1 MVEKKIISELPSST
15 VKLITATQIAT
26 SVCNIVKELVE
37 NALDAGSTV
46 IRVKLENSG
55 LSKIE
60 VIDNGSGVSKEN
72 VFKMALPHY
81 TSKISQHQDLESLAT
96 YGFRG
101 EALAAICAV
110 AKLSVT
116 TKTAEDPVATT
127 YVMNNNGEV
136 INEKPSHLSQGTL
149 VAMTSLFWNIPVRK
163 QYYQTPKR
171 KKEELMKVEELLLSY
186 GLIHSELHL
195 SFHHDHSLIWQ
206 KNRAID
212 FKANVR
218 QTLGHEIC
226 SHMEFFCED
235 DMIQMFLMAPK
246 RSAPLDICFRN
257 RPDRSFVFINKRP
270 VVSKEIE
277 KLMKELYAFNRDT
290 NQKSTLYPIFI
301 VSLHFPG
308 DEVDVNVEPNKS
320 KVLMKRQ
327 GDVLELIR
335 NRVENFLGPSVMEIP
350 PEISSLSEMYKD
362 SSELVNSN
370 EVPEVSVVEETIME
384 DQNTSHFQ
392 NPPLTQFEITENSQ
406 LESNQFESTR
416 IDPSVNDFPEDDCLF
431 HGFNE
436 PFQIEVDEVN
446 VEKST
451 SSNQSE
457 IIAIGSDQWSR
468 GLAKD
473 SEGRTVHAIQVLRGQ
488 PHLDKR
494 LPDPSI
500 TGNVAKKPKLIET
513 MEASRIVGSP
523 PTLLETVN
531 GSVRKI
537 PADPFGE
544 YCKDMRNELL
554 SQDPLMSFTELS
566 QHLSHG
572 WKNLDKSS
580 REKYERKAE
589 TNKQR
594 YNANKIKTTKAS
606 TMSNTSLDRFL
617 LGQTPVS
624 RVDRTPMRQVVETAP
639 PAKRTSISVDFSLNI
654 LSRSFKSF
662 QQTPKCQWFCVG
674 KLENCGWL
682 CSNGH
687 MVMAVNFTRLYEM
700 ILYSR
705 LASGHIVPSK
715 PLVNPILIDKRIF
728 GDLEGWRKLL
738 SLPNEWESATTRTI
752 TDVRL
757 VANGVGIRL
766 GAESEDANLVVYQVP
781 SNVKRFELN
790 DIKSLLRQ
798 VVKNGSTVESCRPE
812 QTLINLKFEAARLAA
827 ERCTEPEEGEVREL
841 LEQWL
846 STESENVCL
855 HGEPIIWNYSLNAQP
870 V

>member
-37 NALDAGSTV
+37 NALDADSTV

-60 VIDNGSGVSKEN
+60 VIDNGSGISKEN

-81 TSKISQHQDLESLAT
+81 TSKISQHQDLEALAT

-127 YVMNNNGEV
+127 HVMDNNGEV

-149 VAMTSLFWNIPVRK
+149 VAITSLFWNVPVRK

-171 KKEELMKVEELLLSY
+171 KREELIKVEELLLSY
-186 GLIHSELHL
+186 GLIHPEVHL

-226 SHMEFFCED
+226 SHMEFFSED
-235 DMIQMFLMAPK
+235 DAVFLMAPK
-246 RSAPLDICFRN
+246 RNALLDICFRN
-257 RPDRSFVFINKRP
+257 RPDRAFVFINKRP

-277 KLMKELYAFNRDT
+277 KLMKELYAFNRDD

-308 DEVDVNVEPNKS
+308 DEVDVNVEPNKT

-327 GDVLELIR
+327 GDVLELIK
-335 NRVENFLGPSVMEIP
+335 NRVENFLGASTMENL
-350 PEISSLSEMYKD
+350 PEISSPSEMYKD
-362 SSELVNSN
+362 SSLLVNSN
-370 EVPEVSVVEETIME
+370 KMPDVSVVEETIIE
-384 DQNTSHFQ
+384 DQNKSDFHT
-392 NPPLTQFEITENSQ
+392 PLPTQFETSSNSQ
-406 LESNQFESTR
+406 LGINQFESTR
-416 IDPSVNDFPEDDCLF
+416 IDSSVNDFPEDDCLF
-431 HGFNE
+431 HGFKE
-436 PFQIEVDEVN
+436 PFQIEVEEVN

-500 TGNVAKKPKLIET
+500 AGNVAKKPKLIET
-513 MEASRIVGSP
+513 LEASRIVGSP

-537 PADPFGE
+537 PPDPFGE
-544 YCKDMRNELL
+544 YCKDMRSELL

-566 QHLSHG
+566 QHLSHS

-594 YNANKIKTTKAS
+594 YNANKLRTTKAS

-617 LGQTPVS
+617 LGQTPVA
-624 RVDRTPMRQVVETAP
+624 RVDTTPTRHVVETAP
-639 PAKRTSISVDFSLNI
+639 PAKRTSISVDFSLSI
-654 LSRSFKSF
+654 LNRSLKAF
-662 QQTPKCQWFCVG
+662 QQIPKCQWFCMG
-674 KLENCGWL
+674 KLENFGWL

-715 PLVNPILIDKRIF
+715 QLANPILIDKRIF

-738 SLPNEWESATTRTI
+738 CLQSEWENATTRTI

-766 GAESEDANLVVYQVP
+766 VVESEDTNLIVYQVP

-790 DIKSLLRQ
+790 DVKSLLRQ

-812 QTLINLKFEAARLAA
+812 QTLVNLKFEAARLAV
-827 ERCTEPEEGEVREL
+827 ERCTEPDEGEVREL

-846 STESENVCL
+846 SMEPENVCL
-855 HGEPIIWNYSLNAQP
+855 HGEPVIWNYPINAQP